1 MVLLIMAAGSG
12 SRYGK
17 LKQFD
22 ELGPSG
28 EFLMEFSIYDAIKS
42 GFNHIVLITKRENKD
57 FLYNYLREKIDNSI
71 KLDVVVQEVDNL
83 PEGIIA
89 NSARQ
94 KPWGTAHA
102 VWCARDYIDTDFAI
116 INADDYYGSKAFEKA
131 ARFFNHS
138 DDQNNYALVS
148 YRLKNTLSEFG
159 SVSRGVC
166 KVSNGK
172 LDSINEHLKIV
183 KNENIRSLYGQGYH
197 PNYLPAVVNRLIL
210 ENPKWYTPYTPYQS
224 EISQGRLEALLN
236 YQTMVSDL
244 TALPL
249 ANASLLD
256 EATAAAEAMILL
268 YNARPRGKKKA
279 DANIFYVSE
288 DCFPQTIDVLKSRA
302 IPIGIN
308 LMVTK
313 HTPKKQSKFY
323 QK

>member
-1 MVLLIMAAGSG
+1 MAAGSG

-57 FLYNYLREKIDNSI
+57 FLFNYLREKIDNSI

-89 NSARQ
+89 NSGRQ

-116 INADDYYGSKAFEKA
+116 INADDYYGSKAFKKA
-131 ARFFNHS
+131 ARFFNNS
-138 DDQNNYALVS
+138 VDQNNYGLVS

-172 LDSINEHLKIV
+172 LDSINEHLKIE
-183 KNENIRSLYGQGYH
+183 KNKNIIIDHDSGNILSEKDYVSMNFWLCKSNFFEHLDEYIKEEIENLDDIEKSEIYLPFAAQKLLSENII
-197 PNYLPAVVNRLIL
+197 N
-210 ENPKWYTPYTPYQS
+210 
-224 EISQGRLEALLN
+224 
-236 YQTMVSDL
+236 
-244 TALPL
+244 
-249 ANASLLD
+249 
-256 EATAAAEAMILL
+256 
-268 YNARPRGKKKA
+268 
-279 DANIFYVSE
+279 
-288 DCFPQTIDVLKSRA
+288 IDVVDSESKWFGVTYREDKDNSVKKLESYTRE
-302 IPIGIN
+302 GIYP
-308 LMVTK
+308 
-313 HTPKKQSKFY
+313 TPLWG
-323 QK
+323 